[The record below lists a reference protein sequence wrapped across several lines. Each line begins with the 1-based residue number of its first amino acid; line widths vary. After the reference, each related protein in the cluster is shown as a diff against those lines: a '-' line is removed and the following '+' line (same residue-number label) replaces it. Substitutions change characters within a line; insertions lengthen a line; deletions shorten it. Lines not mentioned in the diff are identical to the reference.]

1 MKIELVSIHIKK
13 SPQAMPLAVAMLKAK
28 LDSVERFK
36 NRVETSISDFYLG
49 QDIESIIDSIL
60 GKKPDM
66 IGFSIYL
73 WNRDVI
79 LQVAAHIKKRVPK
92 IIICAGGA
100 EAGAMPEIL
109 LNSGSFDFAVTG
121 EGELAFTTAV
131 EGVLSDEQL
140 PENRMFSFPVKDLDD
155 LPSPFLNGTIQI
167 EKYEGVLWELSRG
180 CPFKCDFCF
189 ESRGL
194 SGVRRFS
201 LERIE
206 SELRL
211 FEQKKVTQVFVLDP
225 TFNQDIE
232 RAKKILRMILRIAP
246 SIHFTFEV
254 RTEFIDPEMAELFA
268 KVNCGLQ
275 IGLQS
280 SDSAVLKCVNRSI
293 DPAKFREKINILN
306 RKNVVFGLDLIYG
319 LPCDTL
325 AGFRK
330 SIDFA
335 ISLQPNNLDI
345 FPLAVLPGTV
355 LYEKAGSLGLDF
367 PNQAPYIVNST
378 PDFSSDD
385 MNEAQL
391 LSDSCDSFYNKG
403 RAVGWLFMV
412 LETLNMK
419 PSEFFVQFAGWI
431 GEGGICKIQCDFVKD
446 LFEKAGKRNLSTA
459 MTDIIRYND
468 CLNRS
473 MGSGFCEKHE
483 GKVNLHQVF
492 RLSPS
497 TKFLTLNYDHDEL
510 LTIGEITLVDFVK
523 HFKPSRNEIITYN
536 DNGNARSMPL
546 DTVWINLLR
555 SLDGKR
561 TVGQILKTMNM
572 KNSAEAIEFIEFCA
586 GSGIVS
592 YLLKKSWIERK
603 SGDPWGARTPVT
615 DVKGRCPNH

>member
-28 LDSVERFK
+28 LDSVEKFR
-36 NRVETSISDFYLG
+36 NSVETSISDFYLG
-49 QDIESIIDSIL
+49 QDVEFIVDSIL

-73 WNRDVI
+73 WNRDI
-79 LQVAAHIKKRVPK
+79 ALQVAAHIKKRVPK
-92 IIICAGGA
+92 IILCAGGA
-100 EAGAMPEIL
+100 EAGAMPEML
-109 LNSGSFDFAVTG
+109 LNSGSFDLAVTG
-121 EGELAFTTAV
+121 EGEIAFAEAV
-131 EGVLSDEQL
+131 EGVLNGEQL
-140 PENRMFSFPVKDLDD
+140 SENRIFSAPVEDIDD

-206 SELRL
+206 SELKL
-211 FEQKKVTQVFVLDP
+211 FEEKKVTQVFVLDP
-225 TFNQDIE
+225 TFNQDKE
-232 RAKKILRMILRIAP
+232 RAKKILRMILKVAP

-254 RTEFIDPEMAELFA
+254 RSEFIDAEMAKLFA
-268 KVNCGLQ
+268 KINCGLQ

-280 SDSAVLKCVNRSI
+280 SDNAVLKCVNRSI
-293 DPAKFREKINILN
+293 DPSKFREKINVLN
-306 RKNVVFGLDLIYG
+306 CENVVFGLDLIYG

-325 AGFRK
+325 AGFKK
-330 SIDFA
+330 SVDFA
-335 ISLQPNNLDI
+335 LSLQPNNLDI

-367 PNQAPYIVNST
+367 PNNAPYIVSST
-378 PDFSSDD
+378 PDFPSDD
-385 MNEAQL
+385 MKEAQL
-391 LSDSCDSFYNKG
+391 LSASCDRFYNKG

-419 PSEFFVQFAGWI
+419 PSEFFVQFDKWN

-446 LFEKAGKRNLSTA
+446 LFEKAGKKNLSVA
-459 MTDIIRYND
+459 MTDIIKYND

-473 MGSGFCEKHE
+473 FESGFCEKLE
-483 GKVNLHQVF
+483 GRINLHQVF

-497 TKFLTLNYDHDEL
+497 TRFLTLSYDHDEL

-523 HFKPSRNEIITYN
+523 QFKPCKNEIITYN
-536 DNGNARSMPL
+536 DNGNAHSMSL
-546 DTVWINLLR
+546 DTHWIKLLR
-555 SLDGKR
+555 SFDGKR
-561 TVGQILKTMNM
+561 TLDQILKTHNI
-572 KNSAEAIEFIEFCA
+572 KNTTEAIEFVKFCIE
-586 GSGIVS
+586 SKIVA
-592 YLLKKSWIERK
+592 KI
-603 SGDPWGARTPVT
+603 
-615 DVKGRCPNH
+615 